1 MQARDDVE
9 DRSAELALVEEALE
23 ACDEE
28 RRRGEQEICVLREC
42 LGEVAEW
49 CEGIEGVRGF
59 ERVKG
64 LDDENVGDVWD
75 GDESL
80 RIPHPHLARPATS
93 FAPVLHAALHHIRTK
108 LVDVVDLTEAE
119 VEAAR
124 AEMADALEAERVG
137 RIMEQQVRI
146 ELERELEDAQV
157 MIKQGQQL
165 VNDFASERFLAGVGG
180 GQVYGDESVDDIDGA
195 QQQVDR
201 AAEEERTAAAA
212 KLVRERS
219 RIEVRLSFCVALIFV
234 F

>member
-75 GDESL
+75 GDEVRLPATVPSVCFTDQPLALKSL

-119 VEAAR
+119 VEVAR

-146 ELERELEDAQV
+146 ELERELGAFSIFQSRARDVRKGDWVE
-157 MIKQGQQL
+157 L
-165 VNDFASERFLAGVGG
+165 FWER
-180 GQVYGDESVDDIDGA
+180 
-195 QQQVDR
+195 
-201 AAEEERTAAAA
+201 
-212 KLVRERS
+212 
-219 RIEVRLSFCVALIFV
+219 
-234 F
+234 